1 MHVTVLS
8 KVLELAVNLAYWTA
22 LWLLAKLFGR
32 GTEPEAIEAGGEHG
46 RVLEDSV
53 LKDTVLE
60 DTVREDRVLTV
71 RASRRRATVVIV
83 RTEEGAD
90 DVIVSIG
97 VIQ

>member
-8 KVLELAVNLAYWTA
+8 KVLELAANLAYWTA

-32 GTEPEAIEAGGEHG
+32 GAEPEAIEAGGEHG
-46 RVLEDSV
+46 RVLADRV
-53 LKDTVLE
+53 P
-60 DTVREDRVLTV
+60 EDRVLTV
-71 RASRRRATVVIV
+71 RASSRQATVVIV

-97 VIQ
+97 VIR

>member
-32 GTEPEAIEAGGEHG
+32 GTEPEAIEAGGGHD
-46 RVLEDSV
+46 RVL
-53 LKDTVLE
+53 
-60 DTVREDRVLTV
+60 EDRVLTV
-71 RASRRRATVVIV
+71 RASEGRATVVIV

-97 VIQ
+97 VIK

>member
-32 GTEPEAIEAGGEHG
+32 GTEPEAIEAGGEHR
-46 RVLEDSV
+46 RVLE
-53 LKDTVLE
+53 DTVLE
-60 DTVREDRVLTV
+60 DTVLEDRVLTV

>member
-32 GTEPEAIEAGGEHG
+32 GAEPEAIEASGEHG
-46 RVLEDSV
+46 RVLEDAV
-53 LKDTVLE
+53 LQ

-71 RASRRRATVVIV
+71 QASRRRTTVVIV